1 MARNAR
7 LRIVTKLGNP
17 MEPMCVHV
25 CADEEL
31 IATVSLEDFD
41 NACEALK
48 RIRQNKFTAEGEETS
63 DAIDQY
69 CELKQLRH
77 QSGKEN
83 CRSPRR
89 TGHVIREMAEGKL
102 TFSGISGKM
111 TDRVRIIRHEIVP
124 LCGSFEVRIAGQ
136 PSRYFYWD
144 SVPSRRLQPDQLTKE
159 EALAQAQALARAER
173 DKGG

>member
-31 IATVSLEDFD
+31 IAIVSSEDFD

-89 TGHVIREMAEGKL
+89 TGHVIREIAEGKL

-111 TDRVRIIRHEIVP
+111 IDRVRIIRHEIVP
-124 LCGSFEVRIAGQ
+124 CAA
-136 PSRYFYWD
+136 PSR
-144 SVPSRRLQPDQLTKE
+144 SASRASRP
-159 EALAQAQALARAER
+159 
-173 DKGG
+173 GI

>member
-31 IATVSLEDFD
+31 IAIVSLEDFD

-48 RIRQNKFTAEGEETS
+48 RIRQNQFTAEGEETS

-69 CELKQLRH
+69 CELKQLRD
-77 QSGKEN
+77 QVRKRELQIAAQN
-83 CRSPRR
+83 WPCDPRNR
-89 TGHVIREMAEGKL
+89 
-102 TFSGISGKM
+102 
-111 TDRVRIIRHEIVP
+111 
-124 LCGSFEVRIAGQ
+124 
-136 PSRYFYWD
+136 
-144 SVPSRRLQPDQLTKE
+144 
-159 EALAQAQALARAER
+159 
-173 DKGG
+173 